1 MPTSKR
7 GYEID
12 LSHEGAYTTGDKTLY
27 DGADHTA
34 EVDMIIGVLDEQRR
48 QNADNQVLDPILGK
62 APEMK
67 GRYNG
72 FAASANPL
80 EAERITEMD
89 EMGALTNGIVKG
101 LLRNPDGMSIEDL
114 DYFTK
119 IQKAN
124 AQYNKED
131 MAMDEMEQNIQNQI
145 NAQGYDTMEGYME
158 ASIMADLGKVE
169 SRIRDAE
176 DPNAAIVESDVEEVK
191 EDESE
196 VFPAEAV
203 NTEAT
208 EYTPE
213 VDTVESL
220 GEAVQVNNDMEP
232 VKSFGDTMKEAERNG
247 MTQRAFKEKI
257 AEDMGILP
265 IKEIDTTPT
274 ITDEDLE
281 DVPVS
286 TLEVTDDQVLTNMH
300 NIIGEG
306 ISDNDAMALIDIM
319 RRYKAG
325 EKFSVFNALPE
336 AIKIQIR
343 KSASET
349 GEAPRHA
356 ILEFFAKNL
365 INDIISDA
373 FMSTEINNF
382 QEELNTYAKAAG
394 NVTGVIVDS
403 YTDEVKEKFE
413 TGLLETADKIQES
426 NPEKAEELRE
436 IAKYFC
442 YTHTLEL
449 IKKHIENGGDTYLN
463 RCYKKS
469 RKIKQYT
476 ASFNAYYEGT
486 VPKIR
491 DIKSLAIPFRQLMV
505 DEEVAD
511 TLVVMLGDSCYEQP
525 KGSLVGNIYAFYLL
539 TGVMNIAMSADT
551 SDTIREIR
559 NNIAIL
565 VSEVSQFLHRR
576 MKDSKYG
583 GKKKKGK
590 KGKR

>member
-27 DGADHTA
+27 DGADHGA

-67 GRYNG
+67 GKYNS

-80 EAERITEMD
+80 EAERISEMD
-89 EMGALTNGIVKG
+89 EMGALTSGIVKG

-131 MAMDEMEQNIQNQI
+131 MAMAEMEQNIQNQI

-196 VFPAEAV
+196 VFPAESV
-203 NTEAT
+203 DTEAT
-208 EYTPE
+208 EFTPE
-213 VDTVESL
+213 VGTVESL
-220 GEAVQVNNDMEP
+220 GEAVQMNNDMEP
-232 VKSFGDTMKEAERNG
+232 VKVAEE
-247 MTQRAFKEKI
+247 QQA
-257 AEDMGILP
+257 P
-265 IKEIDTTPT
+265 

-300 NIIGEG
+300 NIVGEG
-306 ISDNDAMALIDIM
+306 ISDNDAMALVDIL

-349 GEAPRHA
+349 GETPRHA

-413 TGLLETADKIQES
+413 TGLLETADKIQEA

-491 DIKSLAIPFRQLMV
+491 DIESLAIPFRQLMV
-505 DEEVAD
+505 DEEVAE
-511 TLVVMLGDSCYEQP
+511 TIIVMLGDSCYEQP

-551 SDTIREIR
+551 SDTIREIK

-565 VSEVSQFLHRR
+565 VSEVRQFLNRR

>member
-27 DGADHTA
+27 DGADHGA

-67 GRYNG
+67 GKYNS

-80 EAERITEMD
+80 EAERISEMD
-89 EMGALTNGIVKG
+89 EMGALTSGIVKG
-101 LLRNPDGMSIEDL
+101 LLRNPNGMSIEDL

-131 MAMDEMEQNIQNQI
+131 MAMAEMEQNIQNQI
-145 NAQGYDTMEGYME
+145 NAQEYDTMEGYME

-196 VFPAEAV
+196 VFPAESV
-203 NTEAT
+203 DTEAT
-208 EYTPE
+208 EFTPE
-213 VDTVESL
+213 VGTVENL
-220 GEAVQVNNDMEP
+220 GEAIQMNDDMEP
-232 VKSFGDTMKEAERNG
+232 VKVAEE
-247 MTQRAFKEKI
+247 QQA
-257 AEDMGILP
+257 P
-265 IKEIDTTPT
+265 

-300 NIIGEG
+300 NIVGEG
-306 ISDNDAMALIDIM
+306 ISDNDAMALVDIL

-336 AIKIQIR
+336 TIKIQIR

-349 GEAPRHA
+349 GETPRHA

-413 TGLLETADKIQES
+413 TGLLETADKIQEA

-491 DIKSLAIPFRQLMV
+491 DIESLAIPFRQLMV
-505 DEEVAD
+505 DEEVAE
-511 TLVVMLGDSCYEQP
+511 TIIVMLGDSCYEQS

-551 SDTIREIR
+551 SDTIREIK

-565 VSEVSQFLHRR
+565 VSEVRQFLNRR

>member
-1 MPTSKR
+1 MPSSKR

-12 LSHEGAYTTGDKTLY
+12 LSHEGAYTTGDKTIY
-27 DGADHTA
+27 DGADHSA
-34 EVDMIIGVLDEQRR
+34 EVDLIIGALDEQRK
-48 QNADNQVLDPILGK
+48 QNADNQVLDPILGR
-62 APEMK
+62 APEMR
-67 GRYNG
+67 GNYNS
-72 FAASANPL
+72 FAANVNPL
-80 EAERITEMD
+80 EAERIVEMD
-89 EMGALTNGIVKG
+89 EMGALTSGIVKG
-101 LLRNPDGMSIEDL
+101 LLKNPDGMSIEDL

-119 IQKAN
+119 IQEAN
-124 AQYNKED
+124 AKYNKED
-131 MAMDEMEQNIQNQI
+131 MAMAEMEQNIQKQI
-145 NAQGYDTMEGYME
+145 NAEGFDSMEGFME
-158 ASIMADLGKVE
+158 ASIMADLGKVN
-169 SRIRDAE
+169 SRIQDAE
-176 DPNAAIVESDVEEVK
+176 DPNAVINVVDEEVK
-191 EDESE
+191 DESE

-203 NTEAT
+203 DTEAT
-208 EYTPE
+208 EFTPE
-213 VDTVESL
+213 VGTVESL
-220 GEAVQVNNDMEP
+220 GKAVQVNDDMEP
-232 VKSFGDTMKEAERNG
+232 VKVAEE
-247 MTQRAFKEKI
+247 QQA
-257 AEDMGILP
+257 P
-265 IKEIDTTPT
+265 IS
-274 ITDEDLE
+274 DEDLE

-286 TLEVTDDQVLTNMH
+286 SLEVTDEQVLANMH
-300 NIIGEG
+300 NIVGEG
-306 ISDNDAMALIDIM
+306 ISDNDAMVLIDIL

-336 AIKIQIR
+336 TIKIQIR

-436 IAKYFC
+436 IAKYFR

-449 IKKHIENGGDTYLN
+449 VKKHIENGGDTYLN

-491 DIKSLAIPFRQLMV
+491 DIETLAIPFRQLMV
-505 DEEVAD
+505 DEETAE
-511 TLVVMLGDSCYEQP
+511 TLIVMLGDTCYEQP
-525 KGSLVGNIYAFYLL
+525 KGSLIGNIYAFYLL

-565 VSEVSQFLHRR
+565 VSQVRQFLNRR
-576 MKDSKYG
+576 LKDSKYG
-583 GKKKKGK
+583 GGEKRKKGK

>member
-1 MPTSKR
+1 MPSSKR

-12 LSHEGAYTTGDKTLY
+12 LSHEGAYTTGDKTIY
-27 DGADHTA
+27 DGADHSA
-34 EVDMIIGVLDEQRR
+34 EVDLIIGALDEQRK
-48 QNADNQVLDPILGK
+48 QNADNQVLDPILGR
-62 APEMK
+62 APEMR
-67 GRYNG
+67 GNNG
-72 FAASANPL
+72 FAANVNPL
-80 EAERITEMD
+80 EAERIIEMD
-89 EMGALTNGIVKG
+89 EMGALTSGIVKG
-101 LLRNPDGMSIEDL
+101 LLKNPDGMSIEDL

-119 IQKAN
+119 IQEAN
-124 AQYNKED
+124 AKYNKED
-131 MAMDEMEQNIQNQI
+131 MAMAEMEQNIQKQI
-145 NAQGYDTMEGYME
+145 NAEGYDSMEGFME
-158 ASIMADLGKVE
+158 ASIMADLGKVN
-169 SRIRDAE
+169 SRIQDAE
-176 DPNAAIVESDVEEVK
+176 DLNAVIDVVDEEVK
-191 EDESE
+191 DESE

-208 EYTPE
+208 EFTPE
-213 VDTVESL
+213 VGTVESL
-220 GEAVQVNNDMEP
+220 GEAIQVNDDMEP
-232 VKSFGDTMKEAERNG
+232 VKVAEE
-247 MTQRAFKEKI
+247 QKA
-257 AEDMGILP
+257 P
-265 IKEIDTTPT
+265 

-286 TLEVTDDQVLTNMH
+286 SLEVTDEQVLTNMH
-300 NIIGEG
+300 NIVGEG
-306 ISDNDAMALIDIM
+306 ISDNDAMVLIDIL

-336 AIKIQIR
+336 SIKIQIR

-436 IAKYFC
+436 IAKYFR

-449 IKKHIENGGDTYLN
+449 VKKHIENGGDTYLN

-491 DIKSLAIPFRQLMV
+491 DIETLAIPFRQLMV
-505 DEEVAD
+505 DEETAE
-511 TLVVMLGDSCYEQP
+511 TLIVMLGDTCYEQP
-525 KGSLVGNIYAFYLL
+525 KGSLIGNIYAFYLL

-565 VSEVSQFLHRR
+565 VSQVRQFLNRR
-576 MKDSKYG
+576 LKDSKYG
-583 GKKKKGK
+583 GGEKRKKGK